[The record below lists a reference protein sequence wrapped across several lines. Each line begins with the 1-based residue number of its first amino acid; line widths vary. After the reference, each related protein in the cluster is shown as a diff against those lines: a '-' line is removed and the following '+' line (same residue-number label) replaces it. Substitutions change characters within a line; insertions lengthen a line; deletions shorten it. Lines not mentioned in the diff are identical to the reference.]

1 MRLAVLLAVLLAS
14 ASAVQAKI
22 VEETIVYKHDG
33 VSLSGHVV
41 YDDVFEGKRP
51 GVLVFHEWRGLDDN
65 AKKSASRLAS
75 MGYVA
80 FAADM
85 YGQGVLARSNE
96 EAAALA
102 KPFKDDRNLMRH
114 RAHAAYVALRGHE
127 MVDADKIAAVGFCFG
142 GTTVLEMA
150 RSGLPLGGVVSF
162 HGGLDTPAMAQ
173 AGAIK
178 CPILVLHGAE
188 DPLVKPA
195 EVAAFQDEMRQ
206 AHAVWQVNAY
216 GGAVH
221 SFTNPDAGND
231 PSRGT
236 AYNEAV
242 AARAWDAAALFLSEA
257 FWGRR

>member
-1 MRLAVLLAVLLAS
+1 MRLAILLAILIAS
-14 ASAVQAKI
+14 ASAAQAKL
-22 VEETIVYKHDG
+22 VEETIPYEHDG
-33 VSLSGHVV
+33 IHLAGHLV

-65 AKKSASRLAS
+65 AKRSASRLAS

-85 YGQGVLARSNE
+85 YGRGVLAPSNQ

-102 KPFKDDRNLMRH
+102 KPFKEDRDLMRR
-114 RAHAAYVALRGHE
+114 RAHAAYVALREHALVE
-127 MVDADKIAAVGFCFG
+127 PEKIAAVGFCFG
-142 GTTVLEMA
+142 GTAALELA
-150 RSGLPLGGVVSF
+150 RSGLPLSGVVSF
-162 HGGLDTPAMAQ
+162 HGGLETPAPAR
-173 AGAIK
+173 AETLK
-178 CPILVLHGAE
+178 CPILALHGAE
-188 DPLVKPA
+188 DPLVKSA
-195 EVAAFQDEMRQ
+195 EVAAFEDEMRQ
-206 AHAVWQVNAY
+206 ARAVWQVNVY

-231 PSRGT
+231 PSQGV